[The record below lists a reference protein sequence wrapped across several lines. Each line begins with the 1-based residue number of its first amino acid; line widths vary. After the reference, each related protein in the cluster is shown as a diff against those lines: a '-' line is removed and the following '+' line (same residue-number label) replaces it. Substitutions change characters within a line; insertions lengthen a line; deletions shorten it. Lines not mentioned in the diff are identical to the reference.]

1 MLPLRECTYSVSHE
15 YMNSA
20 ANWYVHVV
28 CRLLLDVPT
37 TAISPQLTLAEV
49 HTFINIL
56 STTHFL
62 RKCLILST
70 AVVYMYE
77 LADPKHIHILTQ
89 CTILVAILADRE

>member
-56 STTHFL
+56 STTNFL
-62 RKCLILST
+62 RKFLISST
-70 AVVYMYE
+70 AVVYMYK
-77 LADPKHIHILTQ
+77 LADSKHIHILTQ